1 MADLSIGRLQKRREA
16 RRVRAEL
23 DPYDCAI
30 VNQLQAGFPICER
43 PFAQTALDLGLEE
56 DELLERLGGLL
67 ERGVLTRFG
76 PMFRIEQAGGAVV
89 LAAMQVPDADLERV
103 ITILNA
109 LPEVAHN
116 YLREHR
122 LNLWFVLAAASREQ
136 LDNVIASI
144 EAATG
149 HAVRAM
155 PKLKEYCLDL
165 RLQLD

>member
-1 MADLSIGRLQKRREA
+1 M
-16 RRVRAEL
+16 RAEL
-23 DPYDCAI
+23 DSRERAI
-30 VNQLQAGFPICER
+30 VNRLQEGFPISER

-56 DELLERLGGLL
+56 NELLERLGRLL
-67 ERGVLTRFG
+67 GRGVLTRFG

-103 ITILNA
+103 IAILNA
-109 LPEVAHN
+109 IPEVAHN

-122 LNLWFVLAAASREQ
+122 LNVWFVLATASPEQ
-136 LDNVIASI
+136 LDEVMASI

-155 PKLKEYCLDL
+155 PKLNEYCLDL
-165 RLQLD
+165 RLPVD